1 MTTEKSTIRPLAPKL
16 TRRTAIQGLVAAA
29 LPWSF
34 GRQADA
40 AVAGNNNVASW
51 AISSDANIYAQAFAR
66 RFTNVFVNALD
77 VTAFGGVGAI
87 YRPDGGTGTVYTV
100 AAAQAQQAILGIP
113 GITTTIWGY
122 RNYETGPTF
131 PGRTFEVRQ
140 GTAITVNWRNDLT
153 GANGPLPH
161 LFPVDQTITIQTPTT
176 GVPLAIHHHGGD
188 TAFEFDGTP
197 NQWQTPSRKEI
208 GPGIRGDNS
217 LGQLS
222 STTPGVRYTYPNTQ
236 EASLHWYHDHA
247 EALTRTN
254 VGAGL
259 AGLYVLRDANED
271 SLLAAGRIPARA
283 YEIAM
288 VLQDRTFDASGNLTY
303 TANPVDYPGAI
314 SPTFPRNNPT
324 HMPEKFGDVICVNG
338 LAWPKM
344 NVEPR
349 CYRLRILNGSDSRF
363 YTLNFG
369 AQTGVYQIGTDLG
382 LLNRGV
388 KLTTVSIAPGERLDL
403 VVDFTAYAGKPVTT
417 TQWVWVPLI
426 LGLGYWRLVTT
437 TTPNQPTV
445 NVDVTNSAAT
455 PFPGGAAP
463 TGGATQV
470 MRFAVSIPKSA
481 APDISAIA
489 LPLVNLRP
497 KLTALPAA
505 PVVPPLVRRIL
516 LAEGVDEY
524 GRITPLLGV
533 YDPTGVNNLGT
544 LSMHDPVTE
553 KPKLGTTEVWEFWNA
568 SVDAHPVH
576 MHLVQFRVLNRQA
589 FAGTAAATVMSNGWE
604 GVKLQPGAT
613 LTGAAAAAPAT
624 EQGWKDTVICPPG
637 QVTRVVAQFNK
648 AGNYVYHCHI
658 LSHEEHDMMRYYE
671 VVDPAAQQPTGL
683 VAGIYT
689 LQSVNSGQMLNVYG
703 ALTAAGTTVIQWPST
718 PGAKNEQWQVTPVGG
733 GQYTLTAMHSGQL
746 LDVNG
751 GLTADGTKVQQWPAN
766 GGSNQKWL
774 IEDLGDGSFRVVNV
788 MTGKVLD
795 VAGVSTVAGATVYQ
809 WTWWGG
815 ANQRWIFT
823 KV

>member
-1 MTTEKSTIRPLAPKL
+1 MNNKTTAERTAPTL
-16 TRRTAIQGLVAAA
+16 SRRTALQGIAVAA
-29 LPWSF
+29 LPLGFS
-34 GRQADA
+34 RQTAA
-40 AVAGNNNVASW
+40 AVVGNNNPASW

-77 VTAFGGVGAI
+77 LGAFGGVGAV
-87 YRPDGGTGTVYTV
+87 YRPDGGGGQVYTV
-100 AAAQAQQAILGIP
+100 AAAQGQQAILGIP
-113 GITTTIWGY
+113 GINTTIWGY

-140 GTAITVNWRNDLT
+140 GTPITVNWRNDLT

-188 TAFEFDGTP
+188 TAYEFDGTP
-197 NQWQTPSRKEI
+197 NQWQTPSRREI
-208 GPGIRGDNS
+208 GPGIRADNS

-222 STTPGVRYTYPNTQ
+222 ATTPGVSYTYANTQ

-271 SLLAAGRIPARA
+271 SLLAAGTIPSRA
-283 YEIAM
+283 HEIAM

-338 LAWPKM
+338 LAWPRM
-344 NVEPR
+344 DVEPR
-349 CYRLRILNGSDSRF
+349 CYRLRLLNGSDSRF
-363 YTLNFG
+363 YTLSFG
-369 AQTGVYQIGTDLG
+369 VQTGVYQIGTDLG
-382 LLNRGV
+382 LMNRGV
-388 KLTTVSIAPGERLDL
+388 KLNTVNIAPGERLDL
-403 VVDFTAYAGKPVTT
+403 VVDFSAYAGQPVTT
-417 TQWVWVPLI
+417 KKWVWVRTI
-426 LGLGYWRLVTT
+426 LWFGYWKLVTT
-437 TTPNQPTV
+437 TTPSQPTV

-455 PFPGGAAP
+455 PFPGGVAP
-463 TGGATQV
+463 SGGATLV

-497 KLTALPAA
+497 KLAALPAA
-505 PVVPPLVRRIL
+505 PAVPQMVRRIL

-533 YDPTGVNNLGT
+533 YDPSGANNLGT

-553 KPKLGTTEVWEFWNA
+553 KPRLGSTEVWEFWNA

-576 MHLVQFRVLNRQA
+576 MHLVQFRVLDRQA

-613 LTGAAAAAPAT
+613 RTGAAVPAPAT

-637 QVTRVVAQFNK
+637 EVTRVVAQFNK
-648 AGNYVYHCHI
+648 AGSFVYHCHI

-671 VVDPAAQQPTGL
+671 VVDPAAPPATGL
-683 VAGIYT
+683 ADGTYT
-689 LQSVNSGQMLNVYG
+689 LQSVNSGQLLDVSGGGLAN
-703 ALTAAGTTVIQWPST
+703 GTQVIQWPANG
-718 PGAKNEQWQVTPVGG
+718 GANQQWTLKSIGN
-733 GQYTLTAMHSGQL
+733 GQYTLMAVHSGL
-746 LDVNG
+746 LLEVSG
-751 GLTADGTKVQQWPAN
+751 GASADGTKVQQWPAT
-766 GGSNQKWL
+766 GAANQKWL

-795 VAGVSTVAGATVYQ
+795 VAGVSTAAGATVYQ
-809 WTWWGG
+809 WAWTGG
-815 ANQRWIFT
+815 ANQRWRFAR
-823 KV
+823 V